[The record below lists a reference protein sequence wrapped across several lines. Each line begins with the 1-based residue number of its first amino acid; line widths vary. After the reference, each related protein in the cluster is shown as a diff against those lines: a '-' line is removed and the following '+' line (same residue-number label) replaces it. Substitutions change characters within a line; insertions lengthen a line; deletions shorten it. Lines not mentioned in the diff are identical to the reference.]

1 MIKKLPFH
9 SNVLKH
15 SRFVD
20 IKQCNIAKLDDVY
33 YFLEKYNEVLNFS
46 EDDINKIDDEFIS
59 FQQFNISTIPDC
71 VWEKARVREKCAEE
85 QNVSF
90 RMDVLWIHLAC
101 LKSPDGCTFLFA
113 RLSKIAFLVM
123 TIPHSNAAEER
134 IFNLIRVNK
143 TDFRHSIDSEGTL
156 SSIIMIKMADLG
168 PNFKP
173 SKSMLES
180 AKKATWTYN
189 KKHKN

>member
-1 MIKKLPFH
+1 MTTRL
-9 SNVLKH
+9 NVLKH

-20 IKQCNIAKLDDVY
+20 IKQCNIAELDYVY
-33 YFLEKYNEVLNFS
+33 YFIEKYNEVLNFS

-59 FQQFNISTIPDC
+59 FQQLDINRISDC
-71 VWEKARVREKCAEE
+71 VWEKARVKRKCVEE
-85 QNVSF
+85 QDEPIMSF
-90 RMDVLWIHLAC
+90 RMDVLWTHLAC
-101 LKSPDGCTFLFA
+101 LKFPDGCSFLFA

-134 IFNLIRVNK
+134 IFNLIRANR
-143 TDFRHSIDSEGTL
+143 TDSRHSLDTEGTL
-156 SSIIMIKMADLG
+156 SSIVMIKMANLG

-173 SKSMLES
+173 SRGMLES

-189 KKHKN
+189 QKHKN